1 MADMAGKSKAP
12 GSVVV
17 VHTESVV
24 HTAQEAVL
32 LQGDAPVPVEQHS
45 LFLIRPTYPVRI

>member
-1 MADMAGKSKAP
+1 MADMAGKSKSV

-24 HTAQEAVL
+24 HIAQEAVL
-32 LQGDAPVPVEQHS
+32 MQGDAPVPVERHF
-45 LFLIRPTYPVRI
+45 LFPMRLIFQMRI